1 MSDIVRAGLSRAR
14 EVGEELASDAVAHG
28 REEAEKFIAARLS
41 RYVDTVRNVSGGS
54 GKEGGTDFKGID
66 ESSVL
71 TFVPD
76 HRSISGVAPLLL
88 GLFCLVALPGGWKS
102 LAVFFLLF
110 AVAFAF
116 FGYVWQSKVDIPEGF
131 SGVLCNKGDP
141 DMAVPMHAGRQWI
154 FGYMRWIPFLVAA
167 KKDQVVTNNVANF
180 TKDFGSIKLKLVVS
194 FRIVQPDRFAVHTS
208 PAVAMALM
216 ERYTNYIALRMITS
230 IEDARVKF
238 TGRDNLTN
246 VAAEL
251 NRYMA
256 QYGIE
261 VTRVT
266 MPEAENAVVDDLE
279 TIRIAVNEAD
289 VLQRSKPMQLE
300 TGVKTVQ
307 SGIRRSRKRALALAQ
322 ELLNEG
328 VSFQTAVSVAVNT
341 ERQRLLIEAQ
351 RQITERYSGLMFAI
365 ATMHAKIAKAQSLK
379 QAIPGLEQ
387 GFKLRLAEIKRRAA
401 IAMLPNQ
408 VTVLSV
414 PGIGQGVG
422 MGYARDMALLA
433 LETSAPVPPA
443 PQE

>member
-1 MSDIVRAGLSRAR
+1 MNNLVKVGFDRAR
-14 EVGEELASDAVAHG
+14 EIGEEIAGDAVTRG
-28 REEAEKFIAARLS
+28 REEADKFIRERLN

-54 GKEGGTDFKGID
+54 RKEGGKDFKGID

-76 HRSISGVAPLLL
+76 DRSISGVAPLLL
-88 GLFCLVALPGGWKS
+88 GLFCLVALPGGWKFLS
-102 LAVFFLLF
+102 LIFIF
-110 AVAFAF
+110 AAAAFAF

-131 SGVLCNKGDP
+131 SGVLCNKGEP
-141 DMAVPMHAGRQWI
+141 DSNKEMPAGRQWI
-154 FGYMRWIPFLVAA
+154 FGYMQWIPFLVAA

-194 FRIVQPDRFAVHTS
+194 FRIIRPDRFAVHTS

-256 QYGIE
+256 EYGIE

-300 TGVKTVQ
+300 TGVKTIQ

-322 ELLNEG
+322 ELLNQG

-351 RQITERYSGLMFAI
+351 RQITERYSELMGAT
-365 ATMHAKIAKAQSLK
+365 ATMHAKIAKAKSLQ
-379 QAIPGLEQ
+379 QAIPGLVQ
-387 GFKLRLAEIKRRAA
+387 GFHLKLAEIKRRVA
-401 IAMLPNQ
+401 IAMLPSD

-422 MGYARDMALLA
+422 IGYARDMTLLA
-433 LETSAPVPPA
+433 LDTSVPSPA
-443 PQE
+443 QQE